1 MGGSGF
7 RIAFRN
13 ACSLT
18 VKTLKRFPISHF
30 IITIKPV
37 SSVVEAGSLQRI
49 NIKVEV
55 KNKHIS

>member
-1 MGGSGF
+1 MF
-7 RIAFRN
+7 THCQNTI
-13 ACSLT
+13 
-18 VKTLKRFPISHF
+18 KRFPISHF